1 MSSSPKGWSTQEKD
15 DRLKQEF
22 ATVEPIREK
31 QHGLS
36 VMAHTYVRVVGTDA
50 AEAGSTTDSIV
61 ATGHAALAGDVIR
74 FTSGN
79 LSGQEVKV
87 AGGDDL
93 TANAISLAE
102 ALSEAPAATDAFQI
116 LRHKYPIVNAD
127 GSLAVSV
134 TEEATVADGG
144 ALPALVK
151 VVAGYDGSAVQVL
164 KVNAAGELVVA
175 SKTVVDKAR
184 LDYGTTSVGTGAYVE
199 LIASTGAAASK
210 MTLFDAGG
218 YAMILAIGAA
228 ASEVDYIYIPPGG
241 FNGEISVTIP
251 AGSRLSLKCLE
262 SGITV
267 SVGQIVLNLL
277 N

>member
-31 QHGLS
+31 QHGLT
-36 VMAHTYVRVVGTDA
+36 VLAHSFVRVVGSDA
-50 AEAGSTTDSIV
+50 AEASSTTDTII
-61 ATGHAALAGDVIR
+61 ATGHAALTGDVIR

-87 AGGDDL
+87 APGS
-93 TANAISLAE
+93 TANEIWLAE
-102 ALSEAPAATDAFQI
+102 TLSEAPVATDAFQI
-116 LRHKYPIVNAD
+116 LRHKYPTVNAD

-134 TEEATVADGG
+134 VEEATVADGG
-144 ALPALVK
+144 ALPSLVK

-164 KVNAAGELVVA
+164 RVNAAGELIIA
-175 SKTVVDKAR
+175 GKTVVDKVR
-184 LDYGTTSVGTGAYVE
+184 LDYGTTSVDDTAYVQ
-199 LIASTGAAASK
+199 LIASTAAAASK

-218 YAMILAIGAA
+218 FAMVLAIGAA
-228 ASEVDYIYIPPGG
+228 LSEVDYIYIPPGG
-241 FNGEISVTIP
+241 FNGEISVSIP
-251 AGSRLSLKCLE
+251 AGSRISIKCLE
-262 SGITV
+262 SGTTV